1 MRGGYT
7 RGMPTELLEL
17 IADLEDSIVDTLRRI
32 DETELALLTVALL
45 DLEQR
50 VEAIGDVIDL
60 VAEAEPSP
68 SPTAS

>member
-1 MRGGYT
+1 
-7 RGMPTELLEL
+7 MPTELLEL
-17 IADLEDSIVDTLRRI
+17 ITDLEDSIVDTLRRI
-32 DETELALLTVALL
+32 DETELALLAVALL

-68 SPTAS
+68 SPTAG